1 MATTD
6 QASTPPASRSL
17 LRRYWWVAG
26 LVIAVVVV
34 SFAVPFASSDPDGLE
49 KVAED
54 KEFVTDAEDNG
65 YEWLPDYS
73 VPGVDNERVSGI
85 LAGVIGLVV
94 VFLLMVGFGRLVAR
108 RRSPA

>member
-1 MATTD
+1 MASTD
-6 QASTPPASRSL
+6 QASTPPESRSL

-34 SFAVPFASSDPDGLE
+34 FFAVPFASSDPDGLE

-54 KEFVTDAEDNG
+54 KEFVTEAEDNG

-73 VPGVDNERVSGI
+73 VPGVENERVSGI